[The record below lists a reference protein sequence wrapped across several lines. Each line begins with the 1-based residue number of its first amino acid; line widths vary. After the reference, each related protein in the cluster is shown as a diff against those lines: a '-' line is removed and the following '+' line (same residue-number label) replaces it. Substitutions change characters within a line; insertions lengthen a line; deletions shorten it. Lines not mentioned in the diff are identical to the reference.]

1 MLAGNQLTDL
11 PPSLAQCQNLEL
23 IRIASNRL
31 ATAAMAAVP
40 AEPDLAGLRRQPGGN
55 GRAGKQ

>member
-11 PPSLAQCQNLEL
+11 PPSLAKCQNLEL

-31 ATAAMAAVP
+31 TQLP
-40 AEPDLAGLRRQPGGN
+40 QWLLSLPSLDLAGLRRQPGGN
-55 GRAGKQ
+55 GRR